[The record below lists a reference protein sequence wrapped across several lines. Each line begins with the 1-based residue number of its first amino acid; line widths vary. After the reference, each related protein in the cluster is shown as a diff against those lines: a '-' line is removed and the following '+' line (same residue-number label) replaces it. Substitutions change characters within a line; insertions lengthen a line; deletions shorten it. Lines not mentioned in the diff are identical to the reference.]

1 MPAGTRPS
9 LRPLGL
15 KRGTRRSKA
24 RVVQAARMRR
34 HVCES
39 SCVSQIRY
47 RRVGKG
53 ALAPCPPSLSV
64 AKDTWAR
71 FALPTLRHGS
81 SHTFGVIARLDRAI
95 QSSERAVVER
105 RSRGVLDSPPSRGM
119 TALLGERAIAS
130 YSVIARSPCDEAIQN
145 RHRGKTLDCFRLQG
159 FGGQVAALAMTMRR
173 RQASRVE

>member
-1 MPAGTRPS
+1 MSVSRA
-9 LRPLGL
+9 
-15 KRGTRRSKA
+15 
-24 RVVQAARMRR
+24 
-34 HVCES
+34 VCHKS
-39 SCVSQIRY
+39 DIVG
-47 RRVGKG
+47 VGKG

-95 QSSERAVVER
+95 QYSERAVVER

-130 YSVIARSPCDEAIQN
+130 CSVIARSPCDEAIQSPSAE
-145 RHRGKTLDCFRLQG
+145 RFWI
-159 FGGQVAALAMTMRR
+159 
-173 RQASRVE
+173 ASAFAEASADKSLRSQ